1 MRYTWFHYIIGSYC
15 HINQLMKDSLN
26 WLERNLKNRWNRLWG
41 LNIMNIKQGMINR
54 FRIIS
59 RILGDIKGINQSIN
73 YTICSLGDM
82 VDIYLLS
89 LLHNYPNII
98 DILQGHLYP
107 LFCIQKQLPQ
117 SHYWISEFLQHIHC
131 INLNLNTLHILL
143 RISHIF
149 QQYLGKMIFYIQYMF
164 PYFDNYYI
172 QFDILH
178 KIYLFHL
185 RSMIFNIENILKF
198 W

>member
-1 MRYTWFHYIIGSYC
+1 
-15 HINQLMKDSLN
+15 
-26 WLERNLKNRWNRLWG
+26 
-41 LNIMNIKQGMINR
+41 MNIKQGMINR

-117 SHYWISEFLQHIHC
+117 SHY
-131 INLNLNTLHILL
+131 
-143 RISHIF
+143 
-149 QQYLGKMIFYIQYMF
+149 
-164 PYFDNYYI
+164 
-172 QFDILH
+172 
-178 KIYLFHL
+178 
-185 RSMIFNIENILKF
+185 
-198 W
+198 